1 MAELRSYDPTW
12 REWLGGL
19 IAGDGNSYSARS
31 SLARGLVGSSGL
43 GNGLGLIDLVPIA
56 GQAVGAQE
64 AIHDG
69 DYKGAALAVMPLG
82 GVARAAPNG
91 LAHLAERFAHSMP
104 QAADDVGEMSLRKL
118 GNSMESKSLSLYNP
132 PAKTPRSFEA
142 DYPAGAPADAAGR
155 LTADIEGRPLTADYI
170 AGRKM
175 VGGGDEALTPAEI
188 RSVGETGT
196 GRNIEAAAPS
206 QIGKAAGA
214 VVVKPGSR
222 LPDQVF
228 LSDKLTEAQAGR
240 VLPHE
245 VGHVVDQLANEIP
258 TDGLSRELG
267 QVYNTLNTGRERTTK
282 LMGPQH
288 VGYSGDEVGREYMA
302 EAIRGYMLDP
312 NYLKSVAPKTAARIR
327 EYVNGN
333 PRLNK
338 TIQFNSVLG
347 ASAVGGNLVS
357 QNDPD
362 GL

>member
-19 IAGDGNSYSARS
+19 IAGDSNSYSGRS
-31 SLARGLVGSSGL
+31 ALARGLVGSSGL
-43 GNGLGLIDLVPIA
+43 GSGLGLIDLVPVA

-69 DYKGAALAVMPLG
+69 DYKGAALSVMPLG
-82 GVARAAPNG
+82 GVARAAPRG

-104 QAADDVGEMSLRKL
+104 QAADDVGEMSLRRL
-118 GNSMESKSLSLYNP
+118 GNSLESKTVSGYNP
-132 PAKTPRSFEA
+132 PAKTPRAFEA

-155 LTADIEGRPLTADYI
+155 LAADIEGRPLTADYI
-170 AGRKM
+170 AGRRM
-175 VGGGDEALTPAEI
+175 VGGRDESLSPAEI

-196 GRNIEAAAPS
+196 GGVVEAVAPS
-206 QIGKAAGA
+206 QIRGAAGA
-214 VVVKPGSR
+214 VVVQPGSR
-222 LPDQVF
+222 LPGKIF

-258 TDGLSRELG
+258 TDGLPRELG

-288 VGYSGDEVGREYMA
+288 IGYKGEEVGREYMA

-312 NYLKSVAPKTAARIR
+312 NYLKTVAPKTAARIR
-327 EYVNGN
+327 EYVNSN
-333 PRLNK
+333 PRLSK
-338 TIQFNSVLG
+338 IIQFNSVLG
-347 ASAVGGNLVS
+347 AGAVGGGLAG
-357 QNDPD
+357 QNDSD
-362 GL
+362 GI